1 MANEDVNIGKIIE
14 GISLVTKGLQLFL
27 EFLEAEK
34 RAGNL
39 STEELNARSSELH
52 SNIKKMLDEDL
63 KRLQEK
69 LGISLEIQE

>member
-63 KRLQEK
+63 KRLQETQA
-69 LGISLEIQE
+69 QEGG